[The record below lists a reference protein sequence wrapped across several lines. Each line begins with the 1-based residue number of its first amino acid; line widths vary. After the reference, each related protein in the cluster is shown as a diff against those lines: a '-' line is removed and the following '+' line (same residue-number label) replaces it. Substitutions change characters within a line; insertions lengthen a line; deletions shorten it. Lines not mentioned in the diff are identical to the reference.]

1 MAKVKDLNRITALYE
16 RLSRDD
22 ELQGESNSISNQK
35 NFLEDYARKN
45 GFVNIKHYTDDGYT
59 GRNFKRPG
67 FQEMLDDIENN
78 KIGTVIVKDMSRLGR
93 NYLQV
98 GFYTDML
105 FPKKDV
111 HFIAINN
118 NVDSE
123 SENPSQNDF
132 APFLNIMNEWYSK
145 DTSNKIKSIF
155 SSRMQEGKRCSGSIP
170 YGYYRKLGDKQTLYV
185 DPIASK
191 VIVRIFEMTANGM
204 NAYEIADILT
214 EEKVLTPSAFAMK
227 YHPEQ
232 ISYIAPEGYCKW
244 KASAVV
250 IILNRQEYLGHTILR
265 KTISTNFK
273 LNKRRKATK
282 EEQYF
287 FPNTHEPI
295 ISQELWDKAQRNRR
309 FAPQTRDSDD
319 IRNKATFHGLLFCS
333 DCNKKLIYRY
343 QESKQGTIMGYCCVN
358 YRGKRGTCTAHYI
371 NNNDLKEILLEY
383 LRVISKRIIEDEESF
398 IEELKNKWNSNQ
410 NKKPIQDKTDLR
422 VLQRRFEELDK
433 LISSLYEN
441 YINQLLPER
450 QYISLMKKYDEEQ
463 KEVETKI
470 KTLTDNIK
478 SEKQPPKVNVKK
490 FVELI
495 KKYKYPTKITQELVR
510 ELIDKI
516 IVYQAQGKK
525 PNRTQQV
532 DIYFNFIGKYELEY
546 TNEELQEIQNK
557 NEQAKKEKEKREKQ
571 WKKDYQ
577 KAYQQKKKEE
587 RLAKNN
593 GHLFAE
599 KVCDVCNKPFYP
611 QYAQQ
616 KSCSE
621 ECKKLSLKNT
631 RMKYYNEHRKAK
643 APEERKCII
652 CGKTFMPV
660 NAQELLCSKE
670 CKRENRNLKK
680 REYYYRD
687 KEKMKQQ

>member
-1 MAKVKDLNRITALYE
+1 
-16 RLSRDD
+16 
-22 ELQGESNSISNQK
+22 
-35 NFLEDYARKN
+35 
-45 GFVNIKHYTDDGYT
+45 
-59 GRNFKRPG
+59 
-67 FQEMLDDIENN
+67 
-78 KIGTVIVKDMSRLGR
+78 
-93 NYLQV
+93 
-98 GFYTDML
+98 
-105 FPKKDV
+105 
-111 HFIAINN
+111 
-118 NVDSE
+118 
-123 SENPSQNDF
+123 
-132 APFLNIMNEWYSK
+132 
-145 DTSNKIKSIF
+145 
-155 SSRMQEGKRCSGSIP
+155 
-170 YGYYRKLGDKQTLYV
+170 
-185 DPIASK
+185 
-191 VIVRIFEMTANGM
+191 
-204 NAYEIADILT
+204 
-214 EEKVLTPSAFAMK
+214 
-227 YHPEQ
+227 
-232 ISYIAPEGYCKW
+232 
-244 KASAVV
+244 
-250 IILNRQEYLGHTILR
+250 
-265 KTISTNFK
+265 
-273 LNKRRKATK
+273 
-282 EEQYF
+282 
-287 FPNTHEPI
+287 
-295 ISQELWDKAQRNRR
+295 
-309 FAPQTRDSDD
+309 
-319 IRNKATFHGLLFCS
+319 
-333 DCNKKLIYRY
+333 
-343 QESKQGTIMGYCCVN
+343 MGYCCVN

-371 NNNDLKEILLEY
+371 NDNDLKEILLEY

-470 KTLTDNIK
+470 KTLTDDIK

-495 KKYKYPTKITQELVR
+495 KKYKYPTEITQELVR

-687 KEKMKQQ
+687 K